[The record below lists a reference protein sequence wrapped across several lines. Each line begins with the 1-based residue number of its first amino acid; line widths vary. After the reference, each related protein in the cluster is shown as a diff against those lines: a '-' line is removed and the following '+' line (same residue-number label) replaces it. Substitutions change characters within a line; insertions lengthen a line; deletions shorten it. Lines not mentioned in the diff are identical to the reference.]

1 MFIVHGSDIVW
12 RQGDRDVFQ
21 HVPFASRRLPLGEF
35 LNCTVCLGLLRS
47 LFYEIARSWGESTHS
62 VQGTSDEST
71 SSGRPSSTWIAS
83 MLRAILSFS
92 IRSILFFSFTLFF
105 DAWFGFDIDQL
116 DKKSPD
122 FDVVLHRCVVR
133 KDDSACST
141 E

>member
-1 MFIVHGSDIVW
+1 MQEEGAWGGCREVDAEG
-12 RQGDRDVFQ
+12 G
-21 HVPFASRRLPLGEF
+21 PMGGLMAPLIR
-35 LNCTVCLGLLRS
+35 TRV

-83 MLRAILSFS
+83 MLRVILSFS

-133 KDDSACST
+133 QDDSACST